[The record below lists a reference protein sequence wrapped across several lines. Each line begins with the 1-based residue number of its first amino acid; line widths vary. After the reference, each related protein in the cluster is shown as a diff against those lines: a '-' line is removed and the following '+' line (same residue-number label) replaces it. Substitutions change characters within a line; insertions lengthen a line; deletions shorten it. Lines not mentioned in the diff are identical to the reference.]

1 MSDTLS
7 ATAQDTLG
15 QYRRLVRRRIV
26 IVGLLG
32 LLTFLTLLVDM
43 ATGPSAL
50 GLGDV
55 LRGLFDA
62 NALDPQARV
71 IVWGI
76 RLPQALMAVLVG
88 AALAL
93 SGAEMQSV
101 LHNPLASP
109 FTLGVSSAAAFGAAL
124 AVVFGIGIPG
134 VALSLLVSANA
145 FVFAFAA
152 ILGLALVAQLRGAGP
167 ELVVLFGIGLTFT
180 FNALIAILQFAASQ
194 ESLQQIVFWTLGSLV
209 RASWDKNA
217 LLGVLLLLLFPF
229 SLKAAWHLTALRL
242 GEERARSLGIDVRRL
257 RFFALLRVSLCAAV
271 AVACAGTIAFVGLV
285 APHIARLLIG
295 EDHRFLLPASFMVG
309 GAIVSLASIAAKIV
323 LPGVVLPVGI
333 VTALVGLPV
342 FFWLI
347 FSRRERT

>member
-1 MSDTLS
+1 MTGTLS
-7 ATAQDTLG
+7 AAAQETLRG
-15 QYRRLVRRRIV
+15 YQRLMKRRLCV
-26 IVGLLG
+26 VGLLG
-32 LLTFLTLLVDM
+32 TLLILTLLIDV
-43 ATGPSAL
+43 ATGPSSL

-55 LRGLFDA
+55 AQGLIDPASLDA
-62 NALDPQARV
+62 QARV
-71 IVWGI
+71 IVFGI
-76 RLPQALMAVLVG
+76 RLPQAVLAILVG

-124 AVVFGIGIPG
+124 AVVFGIGVPG

-145 FVFAFAA
+145 FIFALAA
-152 ILGLALVAQLRGAGP
+152 ILGLALIAQLRGAGP

-180 FNALIAILQFAASQ
+180 FNALVAILQFAASQ
-194 ESLQQIVFWTLGSLV
+194 ESLQQIVFWTLGSLA
-209 RASWDKNA
+209 RASWDKNT
-217 LLGVLLLLLFPF
+217 LLGILLLVVLPF

-242 GEERARSLGIDVRRL
+242 GEERARSLGINVRAL
-257 RFFALLRVSLCAAV
+257 RFFALLRVSLCAAI

-295 EDHRFLLPASFMVG
+295 EDHRFLLPASLLVG
-309 GAIVSLASIAAKIV
+309 GALVSLASIAAKLI

-347 FSRRERT
+347 FGRRERI

>member
-1 MSDTLS
+1 MSQSLSVAARETL
-7 ATAQDTLG
+7 AG
-15 QYRRLVRRRIV
+15 YRRLVRRRIWL
-26 IVGLLG
+26 VGLIAA
-32 LLTFLTLLVDM
+32 LTLVTLVLDV

-50 GLGDV
+50 GLQDV
-55 LRGLFDA
+55 VRGL
-62 NALDPQARV
+62 LDPASLDPRDNV
-71 IVWGI
+71 IIWGI
-76 RLPQALMAVLVG
+76 RLPQALMAILVG

-124 AVVFGIGIPG
+124 AVVFGIGVPG
-134 VALSLLVSANA
+134 LALGLLVSANA
-145 FVFAFAA
+145 FIFAFAA
-152 ILGLALVAQLRGAGP
+152 ILGLALIAQLRGAGP

-180 FNALIAILQFAASQ
+180 FNALVAILQFAASQ
-194 ESLQQIVFWTLGSLV
+194 ESLQQIVFWTLGSLA

-217 LLGVLLLLLFPF
+217 LLGALLLVLFPF
-229 SLKAAWHLTALRL
+229 SLRAAWQLTALRL
-242 GEERARSLGIDVRRL
+242 GEERARSLGVDVRRL
-257 RFFALLRVSLCAAV
+257 RFLALLRVSLCAAI

-295 EDHRFLLPASFMVG
+295 EDHRFLLPASLLVG
-309 GAIVSLASIAAKIV
+309 GALVSLASIAAKLI

-347 FSRRERT
+347 FSRRERM